1 VRYFKKEGS
10 AVRKIIPILA
20 LTVVLGTL
28 SVPLSAHHGAAAF
41 DTTKTLTLKGT
52 VTEWLWSNPHCLLQ
66 FDVVGDDGKVVHW
79 IGETQNPVTMV
90 NGGWSKFSFKPG
102 DKVTVTLQPVK
113 TDTKAG
119 RIMTVLL
126 PNGETLNASAGLG
139 SYK

>member
-1 VRYFKKEGS
+1 M
-10 AVRKIIPILA
+10 RKLIPFFA
-20 LTVVLGTL
+20 LTVVLATF
-28 SVPLSAHHGAAAF
+28 SVPLFAHHGSAAF
-41 DTTKTLTLKGT
+41 DTTKTFTLKGT

-66 FDVVGDDGKVVHW
+66 FDVTGDDGKVVHW

-90 NGGWSKFSFKPG
+90 NGGWSKFSFKRG

-113 TDTKAG
+113 SDTRAG

-139 SYK
+139 TYK

>member
-1 VRYFKKEGS
+1 M
-10 AVRKIIPILA
+10 RKIIPVLA
-20 LTVVLGTL
+20 LTVILGTL
-28 SVPLSAHHGAAAF
+28 CVPLFAHHGAAAF
-41 DTTKTLTLKGT
+41 DTKNKLTLKGT

-66 FDVVGDDGKVVHW
+66 FDVTGDDGKVVHW
-79 IGETQNPVTMV
+79 VGETQNPVTMV

-102 DKVTVTLQPVK
+102 DKVTVNLQPVK
-113 TDTKAG
+113 SDTKAG

>member
-1 VRYFKKEGS
+1 M
-10 AVRKIIPILA
+10 RKIIPILA

>member
-1 VRYFKKEGS
+1 M
-10 AVRKIIPILA
+10 RKIIPILA

-28 SVPLSAHHGAAAF
+28 SVPLFAHHGAASF
-41 DTTKTLTLKGT
+41 DTSRTLTLKGT

-66 FDVVGDDGKVVHW
+66 FDVTGDDGKVVHW

-90 NGGWSKFSFKPG
+90 NGGWSKFSFKRG
-102 DKVTVTLQPVK
+102 DKVTVTMQPVK
-113 TDTKAG
+113 TDTRAG

-139 SYK
+139 TYK